1 MKVVK
6 QMSFFNIFNK
16 RKILK
21 RRSEHLEN
29 AKAFIQV
36 HYVREK
42 NFYNVLKLKEDPAKQ
57 ECDTWY
63 EEHDN
68 PDTLADVLVNYFKD
82 KNVDTNKLCNAYHL
96 DSQVLSRLNSEQFFT
111 LSKGDAVAL
120 CLGLKLN
127 LTHARRL
134 LKFAGYSLTN
144 SSESDLTVIYFIE
157 NSYNSYNDVNYLL
170 NEICNIRL
178 KDIS

>member
-1 MKVVK
+1 
-6 QMSFFNIFNK
+6 MSFFNIFNK
-16 RKILK
+16 RRILK
-21 RRSEHLEN
+21 RRTEHLDN

-42 NFYNVLKLKEDPAKQ
+42 NFYNTLKLKEDPDKQ
-57 ECDTWY
+57 ECDMWY
-63 EEHDN
+63 EEHNN
-68 PDTLADVLVNYFKD
+68 PTTFAEALNSYLKD
-82 KNVDTNKLCNAYHL
+82 KNIDTNKLCNAYHL
-96 DSQVLSRLNSEQFFT
+96 DSQVLSRLNSEPFLT
-111 LSKGDAVAL
+111 LPKSDAVAI

-127 LTHARRL
+127 LTHSRKL
-134 LKFAGYSLTN
+134 LELAGYSLTN
-144 SSESDLTVIYFIE
+144 SSESDLTVRYCIE